1 MTISLFKNGKGVI
14 HGDDPR
20 RICCSVPGVL
30 KIGRSE
36 ITIAGEEKEILP
48 SLFHGATGNYDATFT
63 DSRGKTFT
71 LEKVSVR
78 GGRILPPS
86 PTTVEI
92 MELNVR
98 ADRAEDERD
107 ALKAKVDEL
116 EKIFDTDALNFLIK

>member
-1 MTISLFKNGKGVI
+1 MIIQLFKNGKGVI
-14 HGDDPR
+14 HGEDPR
-20 RICCSVPGVL
+20 RISCTRSGVL
-30 KIGRSE
+30 KIGRTDIKISNNVD
-36 ITIAGEEKEILP
+36 EILP
-48 SLFHGATGNYDATFT
+48 PLFHGATGNYDATFT
-63 DSRGKTFT
+63 DEQGRVFV
-71 LEKVSVR
+71 LERVSVR
-78 GGRILPPS
+78 AGRVLPPS